1 MASVKFSHVFKRFGD
16 TEVIRDISL
25 DIHDGEFMVL
35 VGPSGCGKST
45 LLRLLAGLEKL
56 DSGVIRIGGRDVA
69 DLAPQDRNVA
79 MVFQN
84 YALFPHMNVARNI
97 SYGMMVRGIPQKERE
112 RRMRETAEKLGLE
125 DYLYRLPRELSGG
138 QRQRVAM
145 ARALVRN
152 PCCLLMDEPLSN
164 LDAQLRSQVRGEIK
178 KLQHR
183 LKLTTIYVTH
193 DQTEA
198 MSMADRVAVLRDGRL
213 EQDGPPLQVF
223 EQPSNLFTACFIGQP
238 RMNVL
243 SATRVDASTYRVEEI
258 ADMFLPTSLANRLG
272 NQRRLS
278 LGLRCG
284 KVRIGGDVG
293 KDSVRFQAKVLLTE
307 PLGEETL
314 VHFALG
320 ASSLVA
326 MTDQRDTPSEGS
338 TATVSFSPADVHFF
352 DPGTTRCIVHAGQV

>member
-1 MASVKFSHVFKRFGD
+1 MASVTFTHVCKRFGD
-16 TEVIRDISL
+16 TEVIRNISL

-45 LLRLLAGLEKL
+45 LLRLLSGLEKP
-56 DSGVIRIGGRDVA
+56 DSGALRIGGRDVA
-69 DLAPQDRNVA
+69 DHAPQDRNVA

-97 SYGMMVRGIPQKERE
+97 SYGMMVRGVPRQERE
-112 RRMRETAEKLGLE
+112 HRMRETAGKLGLD
-125 DYLYRLPRELSGG
+125 DYLDRLPRELSGG

-164 LDAQLRSQVRGEIK
+164 LDAQLRIQVRGEIK
-178 KLQHR
+178 RLQHR

-198 MSMADRVAVLRDGRL
+198 MSMADRVAVLRDGRV
-213 EQDGPPLQVF
+213 EQVGPPLQVF

-243 SATRVDASTYRVEEI
+243 AATRVDGVRYRVEDA
-258 ADMFLPTSLANRLG
+258 ADMHLPAPLADRLG
-272 NQRRLS
+272 GRERLA
-278 LGLRCG
+278 LGVRCG
-284 KVRIGGDVG
+284 KVRIGGDTG
-293 KDSVRFQAKVLLTE
+293 RDSVTFQAKVLLTE

-314 VHFALG
+314 VHFSLG
-320 ASSLVA
+320 SSSLVA
-326 MTDQRDTPSEGS
+326 MTGRRETPSEGS
-338 TATVSFSPADVHFF
+338 SASVSFRLSDIHFF
-352 DPGTTRCIVHAGQV
+352 DPDSTQCLVHAGMA